1 MNYTIHHHVVRLY
14 LEARDKSTHAKLE
27 LELGRTQATGHATG
41 QATPS
46 SRASRARHVGF
57 DPTVSEARINKP
69 ATSPVGSDTREE
81 GRTEREERSPWSSS
95 SPPGVR
101 PAREAQA
108 RRREKGESEIPV
120 RKKGNDKSYANISPH
135 VGPLR
140 IAVVGLSRRRRCGD
154 KARVKRPTRAQTYLC
169 T

>member
-1 MNYTIHHHVVRLY
+1 MY
-14 LEARDKSTHAKLE
+14 LEARDKSTHANLE

-57 DPTVSEARINKP
+57 DPTVSEALINKP
-69 ATSPVGSDTREE
+69 ASEPPLWVVIHVKKEE
-81 GRTEREERSPWSSS
+81 TEREERSPWSSS

-120 RKKGNDKSYANISPH
+120 RKKRKRQVLRKHVPC

-154 KARVKRPTRAQTYLC
+154 KARVKRPTRTQTYLC